1 MTKDEELAF
10 DLALE
15 ALEETLKTLDDA
27 NAIPGGPI
35 ADTIWY
41 SPYETLFDYLEVR
54 IAAIKQARSA
64 PVQEPVAWKDLIYGN
79 LHHQDFGNSIPLY
92 STPPAAQRQWVGL
105 TDDDIAETDW
115 HLSAD
120 REYEQWTLQE
130 QLVVCG
136 VKDFA
141 RAIEAKLKE
150 KNT

>member
-1 MTKDEELAF
+1 MTKD
-10 DLALE
+10 
-15 ALEETLKTLDDA
+15 
-27 NAIPGGPI
+27 N
-35 ADTIWY
+35 
-41 SPYETLFDYLEVR
+41 
-54 IAAIKQARSA
+54 
-64 PVQEPVAWKDLIYGN
+64 VQEFVAWGKPTDEMVQAATDEYDEWAVDNKGTTECIRAMLVKA
-79 LHHQDFGNSIPLY
+79 LKAA
-92 STPPAAQRQWVGL
+92 TPEAQRQWVGL
-105 TDDDIAETDW
+105 TDEDIAETDW